1 MRWSLAWILTLTSE
15 YETFLVVKEQNAWD
29 PTDVMDEVGHLL
41 PDFALWEPKNVE
53 LNEPDDQDKI
63 ETVVARMGQPG
74 QARALAKEWMQ
85 QRRALRQH
93 AERYKA
99 MVELYGGAKSTAS
112 LLSTMLTKATAAHW
126 DLLQYM

>member
-1 MRWSLAWILTLTSE
+1 M
-15 YETFLVVKEQNAWD
+15 VKEQNAWD

-41 PDFALWEPKNVE
+41 PDFALWEPKNIE

-85 QRRALRQH
+85 QRRALRQ
-93 AERYKA
+93 
-99 MVELYGGAKSTAS
+99 LYQRF
-112 LLSTMLTKATAAHW
+112 ATPRK
-126 DLLQYM
+126 